1 MSEPNVFP
9 VWIKEAVK
17 GNRDQM
23 DPKSREFFEKLLE
36 LIPHFD
42 QAFFKIPE
50 SADLGILK
58 TFDPGEVANQAP
70 TKSPIEF
77 VLLSVFEQFHFE
89 FIYSTRE
96 VALALLS
103 SMYEGRFYVSAL
115 TTRAMLE
122 IVCVNYFTFSKV
134 EQQVRSCIER
144 LKKAAKT
151 RSKVEKSRLL
161 KEYVE
166 GAYRIF
172 SLLFDA
178 NAASSISWPTY
189 MNERFNGR
197 MSTETSVKK
206 INTKE
211 AIDDL
216 EKKSR
221 LPVGFTYDLLSEF
234 VHPNAGSKML
244 IITTRKRH
252 SQILDRV
259 TIGSNKNNPEAV
271 LFYFDHLAEGTYY
284 TFTLAL
290 TLFDRGQKLVSKLD
304 VLANCG

>member
-9 VWIKEAVK
+9 VWITEAVK

-23 DPKSREFFEKLLE
+23 DPKSREFFERLLE

-77 VLLSVFEQFHFE
+77 ILLSVFEQFHFQ

-103 SMYEGRFYVSAL
+103 NMSEGRFYVAAL

-122 IVCVNYFTFSKV
+122 IVCVNYYTFRKV
-134 EQQVRSCIER
+134 EQHVRSCIER
-144 LKKAAKT
+144 LRKAAKT
-151 RSKVEKSRLL
+151 RSNVEKSRLL
-161 KEYVE
+161 REYVE

-216 EKKSR
+216 EKQSQ

-244 IITTRKRH
+244 IISTRKRH

-271 LFYFDHLAEGTYY
+271 LFYFDHLAEGSYY

-290 TLFDRGQKLVSKLD
+290 SLFDRGQKLVSTLD
-304 VLANCG
+304 DLTNCG